1 MPQALK
7 ADELSAVTAAT
18 WIVQLAEKETI
29 PDGLRCD
36 KAAMQLVKGKRV
48 VVPNI
53 YHFAL
58 LAECS
63 RLGKVVISVGSEENI
78 CSDQGRRDR
87 GKVHTELQRIIGGF
101 SMDKL
106 GASN

>member
-1 MPQALK
+1 M
-7 ADELSAVTAAT
+7 
-18 WIVQLAEKETI
+18 QLGETETI
-29 PDGLRCD
+29 PEGLRCD

-78 CSDQGRRDR
+78 CSDQGRRGR
-87 GKVHTELQRIIGGF
+87 GKAHTELQRTKGGF
-101 SMDKL
+101 LMDKL